1 MNLKKIIKETINNFI
16 YNQTSLINE
25 YLDKEQY
32 RKYLYYNNNKLKT
45 NK

>member
-1 MNLKKIIKETINNFI
+1 MILKKIIKETINNFI
-16 YNQTSLINE
+16 YNQTFLINE

-32 RKYLYYNNNKLKT
+32 RKHLYYNNNKLRT